1 MFISVVA
8 VISQAVGNANRS
20 MERQPSLRTRDTLRR
35 PRLRLLRACRLRL
48 RRGVGAR
55 RTAACCASGRLP
67 YDAFISF
74 SCSRRRRSCA
84 SCRRARAWC
93 QRAWTQL
100 AASGSMHI
108 DSPTNMTR
116 VCQIGCSNGLG
127 GAGSA
132 GSQCSAH
139 SLSCHLLIT
148 ELAIPVASMP
158 ATTSTLLASTFSSL
172 IVGCC
177 YRAPVR
183 NAAITISFCSA
194 ADAGHVPPSPCSSPP
209 VFALLI
215 GQATDGVAGERR
227 VGGRSAAPADLL

>member
-1 MFISVVA
+1 MLTGMMSSAMFISVVA

-20 MERQPSLRTRDTLRR
+20 MERQP
-35 PRLRLLRACRLRL
+35 
-48 RRGVGAR
+48 
-55 RTAACCASGRLP
+55 
-67 YDAFISF
+67 ISF

-183 NAAITISFCSA
+183 NAAISISFCSA